1 MALETNLQLMGRHIA
16 DSLELAKPE
25 IFIPGDP
32 QQPVFRAVQYGE
44 PRLVTAWPYLSV
56 QPIEKRRDLREGATR
71 KFRIEFRIDL
81 FLYHGEVA
89 DTLSVQEM
97 THQRAEALDTWFQKD
112 FKWNFVDTTDS
123 TKDKVIF
130 GMVTMVDHPV
140 VVPPGDALWSASR
153 LQLEGL
159 SEEVF

>member
-1 MALETNLQLMGRHIA
+1 MALETDLQLLARHMTEQ
-16 DSLELAKPE
+16 LELAKPE

-32 QQPVFRAVQYGE
+32 QQPVFRAVAYGE
-44 PRLVTAWPYLSV
+44 PKLVTAWPHLSV

-81 FLYHGEVA
+81 FLYHGEVGQ
-89 DTLSVQEM
+89 TLGVQEM
-97 THQRAEALDTWFQKD
+97 THQRAEALDKWFQKD
-112 FKWNFVDTTDS
+112 FKWNFVDAADHA
-123 TKDKVIF
+123 KDKVIF

-140 VVPPGDALWSASR
+140 VIPPGDALWSASR

-159 SEEVF
+159 SEELF